1 MSLFNRIFVIC
12 IAAMCT
18 AGLVSAA
25 FAQTSDT
32 ASGNERGNMQRTA
45 DLVNLMRTILDP
57 NPAPVLASPAE
68 RAVSGKTTADPASPV
83 ATTVP
88 VVTMPDIEPPE
99 EESGEPDKVDTGTGK
114 PAQSAVAASASKK
127 DADETDPA
135 PYPPFYYVFFYGEY
149 VPFFEG
155 WYYYSGRWLWGRLRP
170 TRPDGSR
177 LLPRRVPGLLNPS
190 VRTSDRD
197 RAPESP
203 ETAAVP
209 PRGEPRLVP
218 PHPHRKARTNRETRS
233 RSCRNAIVSRAK
245 MRQGA
250 NHCRKIAISRS
261 RRVSTAFQARRQ
273 IKSISRKR
281 TTKSRSRRVSIAS
294 RAEPPDRTP
303 LRRTAAIS
311 RLHPAHTASRGAT
324 ADFTG
329 LVLHVN
335 RRIRLPSDYPASCK
349 AIKASDHSCF

>member
-149 VPFFEG
+149 VPFFVGIEIPTAG
-155 WYYYSGRWLWGRLRP
+155 FLNSFYAELEYISNRDELQADADEIAWTVSLIKKIGKRSKIQLSAYSEKEPVVPERHRI
-170 TRPDGSR
+170 
-177 LLPRRVPGLLNPS
+177 PRKN
-190 VRTSDRD
+190 
-197 RAPESP
+197 
-203 ETAAVP
+203 ETG
-209 PRGEPRLVP
+209 GEPLPKNSNIPVAP
-218 PHPHRKARTNRETRS
+218 SQHRFPSKAANQIDFPEKNDKIPVAPGQHR
-233 RSCRNAIVSRAK
+233 IPSRAA
-245 MRQGA
+245 RQNSAPQNSSNIPVAPGA
-250 NHCRKIAISRS
+250 HRIPRS
-261 RRVSTAFQARRQ
+261 
-273 IKSISRKR
+273 
-281 TTKSRSRRVSIAS
+281 
-294 RAEPPDRTP
+294 
-303 LRRTAAIS
+303 
-311 RLHPAHTASRGAT
+311 
-324 ADFTG
+324 
-329 LVLHVN
+329 N
-335 RRIRLPSDYPASCK
+335 R
-349 AIKASDHSCF
+349 

>member
-25 FAQTSDT
+25 FAQTFDT

-155 WYYYSGRWLWGRLRP
+155 WYYYSGRWLWGRRWPAPPEPPGWIPPPPPPRP
-170 TRPDGSR
+170 RPLEPVRPDIGPGPRPGIAGNGGGSASGR
-177 LLPRRVPGLLNPS
+177 NTARPSASAQKSPDKPGNTIPVVPERHRIPRKN
-190 VRTSDRD
+190 
-197 RAPESP
+197 
-203 ETAAVP
+203 ETG
-209 PRGEPRLVP
+209 GEPLPKNSNIPVAP
-218 PHPHRKARTNRETRS
+218 SQHRFPSKAANQIDFPEKNGKIPVAPGQHR
-233 RSCRNAIVSRAK
+233 IPSRAA
-245 MRQGA
+245 RQNSAPQNSSNIPVAPGA
-250 NHCRKIAISRS
+250 HRIPRS
-261 RRVSTAFQARRQ
+261 
-273 IKSISRKR
+273 
-281 TTKSRSRRVSIAS
+281 
-294 RAEPPDRTP
+294 
-303 LRRTAAIS
+303 
-311 RLHPAHTASRGAT
+311 
-324 ADFTG
+324 
-329 LVLHVN
+329 N
-335 RRIRLPSDYPASCK
+335 R
-349 AIKASDHSCF
+349 